1 MFNLGGSYGVMYHL
15 LALFAQRLRL
25 FGSSGC
31 VIWTV
36 EWNDFKKIAAS
47 HKVHIICYRFELE
60 FPKWFESDRRV
71 LRISTTCFA
80 LFFRMFWKYIFRKYF
95 ITDKMFLYL
104 RFGTD

>member
-1 MFNLGGSYGVMYHL
+1 MYHL

-47 HKVHIICYRFELE
+47 HKVHIICNRFELE

-71 LRISTTCFA
+71 LRIIKTCFA
-80 LFFRMFWKYIFRKYF
+80 LFFRMFWKYIVRKYF